1 MTDNTVPP
9 SVPVLDPPREGPS
22 AREREGSPVDPAPAS
37 VRAPGIVALF
47 TVTAFVGASLLFVVQ
62 PLIARILLPAY
73 GGSATVWST
82 SSLFFQVLLLLGY
95 LYSHVTTRRFGPR
108 WQPPVHL
115 LALLAPV
122 VALPVALPLEAVPG
136 VETSPVLWLLRTL
149 TLMIGLPFVV
159 ISTSGPLLQRWYSW
173 SGGPRAEDPYFL
185 FAASNVGSF
194 VGLLAYPFVIEPLL
208 TVDQQRV
215 AWSVGFALFALLTA
229 TCGIVTRSKARAAL
243 GESPRVAESD
253 PDPATSVTSEPSA
266 TERGQV
272 GITRRDLLTWLVISF
287 LPSALMLAVTSHIS
301 TDVAAIPLLW
311 VIPLALYL
319 ATFIVAFARIGRTA
333 PRLSRRLAV
342 VAAVVALAL
351 IPQEAGGLPLWLI
364 VPVLMAMLTLVS
376 YAAHAQLAADRPDVE
391 HLTAFYLV
399 VATGGALG
407 GLLNGVIAPLVFD
420 RVWEYWILL
429 ALVPVLLLRRAGAP
443 SRIGRYADRNWAAFA
458 IVCMCGTIFV
468 FASALTA
475 ATFAGTGAALATVV
489 VVAGGAWWLSA
500 RRGLAAVPVL
510 VILLAFAVLQGQGT
524 IDQRRTFYGSY
535 RVVSTDGQHQLMHG
549 TTLHGLQWQDDRRY
563 EPTTYYA
570 KSGSLGSVF
579 AQPALNDVA
588 VVGLGVGTIAAYG
601 KPGQRFT
608 FVEIDPAVVDIARDP
623 RLFTYLADAKADVDV
638 QVGDGRLALEAM
650 PDASKD
656 LIILDAFS
664 SDSIPVHL
672 LTVDAM
678 RSYASKLRPDGLL
691 MVHISNRVFD
701 LQPVLRGAAD
711 DLGWD
716 AAFGTKAE
724 GVRSTVG
731 EWVALSPRDGR
742 VAEMRRSTAWG
753 PLTTDST
760 TWTDDYS
767 SVLSV
772 LR

>member
-1 MTDNTVPP
+1 MTEDTFTASMPTQ
-9 SVPVLDPPREGPS
+9 LDAASAATAPRRVG
-22 AREREGSPVDPAPAS
+22 
-37 VRAPGIVALF
+37 APGIVVLF

-82 SSLFFQVLLLLGY
+82 SSLFFQVLLLVGY
-95 LYSHVTTRRFGPR
+95 LYSHVTTRRLGSR

-115 LALLAPV
+115 LALLAPLV
-122 VALPVALPLEAVPG
+122 VLPVALPLEAVPG
-136 VETSPVLWLLRTL
+136 AETSPVLWLLRTL

-173 SGGPRAEDPYFL
+173 SGGPRAKDPYFL

-215 AWSVGFALFALLTA
+215 AWSVGFVLIALLTA
-229 TCGIVTRSKARAAL
+229 TCGLVTRSRAWA
-243 GESPRVAESD
+243 
-253 PDPATSVTSEPSA
+253 ATHGPSAAVSVPEPVPSA
-266 TERGQV
+266 TEG
-272 GITRRDLLTWLVISF
+272 GKGDISRRRVLNWLVISF

-311 VIPLALYL
+311 VVPLALYL
-319 ATFIVAFARIGRTA
+319 ATFIVAFARTGRTV
-333 PRLSRRLAV
+333 PRLPRRLAV

-351 IPQEAGGLPLWLI
+351 IPQEAGGIPLWLI
-364 VPVLMAMLTLVS
+364 VPVLMVMLTLVS
-376 YAAHAQLAADRPDVE
+376 YAAHAELAADRPDVE

-399 VATGGALG
+399 VAAGGALG

-420 RVWEYWILL
+420 RVWEYWVLL
-429 ALVPVLLLRRAGAP
+429 ALVPLLLLGRGGVP
-443 SRIGRYADRNWAAFA
+443 SRIGRYADRNWAAFG
-458 IVCMCGTIFV
+458 IVCMSGAIFV
-468 FASALTA
+468 LVVALAGA
-475 ATFAGTGAALATVV
+475 ALSGTLAALATVV
-489 VVAGGAWWLSA
+489 VVACGAWWLSV

-510 VILLAFAVLQGQGT
+510 VILVAFAVLQGQGA

-549 TTLHGLQWQDDRRY
+549 TTLHGLQWQDDRRND
-563 EPTTYYA
+563 PTAYYSR
-570 KSGSLGSVF
+570 SGPLGSVF
-579 AQPALNDVA
+579 AQPVLNDVA

-601 KPGQRFT
+601 QPGQRFT

-623 RLFTYLADAKADVDV
+623 SLFTYLADCKAEVDV

-650 PDASKD
+650 PDASQD

-701 LQPVLRGAAD
+701 LRPVLRGAAD
-711 DLGWD
+711 DLEWD

-724 GVRSTVG
+724 GVRSAVG

-742 VAEMRRSTAWG
+742 VADLRRNTAWA
-753 PLTTDST
+753 PLTEDST